1 MAGSLIVAWAML
13 VFAALVAHGYGVA
26 TIYLCRNVPVGW
38 APTSAI
44 GLAALM
50 LLGGLANLLQLAFA
64 PLLLALAAIGAALD
78 LWWWLGGGLRRQ
90 RHALRDYGLGPAL
103 FVAAIVVAVLSFVAV
118 TQFPPAA
125 VNLHDDLEKYFAF
138 PTRMLATGTLAGSP
152 LNALGIETLGGQAW
166 FHGFLLAVL
175 PIQYVNGFDALICL
189 GLAMLLL
196 AGLVRARQVPVGAL
210 AIVVLVTID
219 PQYVNVSPLYFGVAL
234 SLALVLRRF
243 ERPARPGEDVVTG
256 LMLAALV
263 AAKPSLVPFAVVA
276 LLGDAA
282 TTMALRGGVA
292 QAIASLA
299 RTAIWSALFV
309 APWLGLYAAQYV
321 HWTALPASAGP
332 APSVPLAA
340 FFSLADL
347 PYGAAAA
354 IYTGATVLGLAV
366 AVFGGI
372 AGRGDGKRPA
382 LALAATALAG
392 TVSYFAET
400 WFLASYQSSFGTAFR
415 YGLLNVLI
423 VAPLCVALGWR
434 EQGRWAGPSRAAA
447 LLLAGGVVAGFAP
460 SLLGRIDQAWT
471 YGHVLAFGW
480 SATQGEYFDYN
491 RARLGKDAGDGAR
504 GAQKL
509 VPPGEPILVWTESP
523 FQFDFARNPILDVQP
538 AGLATPWARVPT
550 VRYLIWEYRG
560 FAVRTPQAYEDAAEG
575 VGLYER
581 IIALRSLAFV
591 RALDAATRSGRILYN
606 DGWLV
611 VVALAG
617 PIDQGW
623 RKVRP

>member
-1 MAGSLIVAWAML
+1 MAGSLILAWAML
-13 VFAALVAHGYGVA
+13 VLAALVAHGYGVA
-26 TIYLCRNVPVGW
+26 TLYLCRNAVAGW
-38 APTSAI
+38 ALTSAI
-44 GLAALM
+44 GLATLT
-50 LLGGLANLLQLAFA
+50 LLGGLANLLQVAFA
-64 PLLLALAAIGAALD
+64 PLLLALAAIGAVLD

-90 RHALRDYGLGPAL
+90 CDALRDYGLWPAIC
-103 FVAAIVVAVLSFVAV
+103 VAAIVVAVLSFVAV

-152 LNALGIETLGGQAW
+152 LNALGVETLGGQAW

-196 AGLVRARQVPVGAL
+196 AGSVGARRAPVGAM
-210 AIVVLVTID
+210 AIAALVAID

-234 SLALVLRRF
+234 SLALVLWRF
-243 ERPARPGEDVVTG
+243 DRPMGRGADVTTG
-256 LMLAALV
+256 LLLAALT
-263 AAKPSLVPFAVVA
+263 AAKPSLALFAIFA
-276 LLGDAA
+276 LLGDASIA
-282 TTMALRGGVA
+282 MVSGRGTVRT
-292 QAIASLA
+292 IASLA
-299 RTAIWSALFV
+299 RTAMWSALFV

-321 HWTALPASAGP
+321 HWTALPTGSAP
-332 APSVPLAA
+332 TPSIPLSA

-354 IYTGATVLGLAV
+354 IYTAAMGLALAV
-366 AVFGGI
+366 ALFGGV
-372 AGRGDGKRPA
+372 AGHGEGRRPA
-382 LALAATALAG
+382 LALLAAALAG

-415 YGLLNVLI
+415 YGLVNVLI
-423 VAPLCVALGWR
+423 AVPLCVALGWR
-434 EQGRWAGPSRAAA
+434 ERGRWAAASRAAA

-460 SLLGRIDQAWT
+460 SLLGRIDQAWN

-480 SATQGEYFDYN
+480 SATQGEYLDYS
-491 RARLGKDAGDGAR
+491 RARLSRDAADGAR

-523 FQFDFARNPILDVQP
+523 FQFDFARNPIFDVQP
-538 AGLATPWARVPT
+538 AGLATPWARVPP

-560 FAVRTPQAYEDAAEG
+560 FAVRTPGAYEDAAEG

-581 IIALRSLAFV
+581 IIALRSLAFA
-591 RALDAATRSGRILYN
+591 RALDAATRTGRILYN

-611 VVALAG
+611 VVALTD